1 MRQALVMVVMAAVL
15 VLTGCQRVVPVHN
28 VPETQVYIP
37 AEGDASAVR
46 EAIVAGARAKG
57 WRVSEEA
64 PGHIVASIAVRN
76 HTAAADIFY
85 DATSYSIQYKD
96 SSNLKYDGEHIHR
109 NYNKWIILL
118 DQQIQ
123 DNVLIQ

>member
-1 MRQALVMVVMAAVL
+1 MATVV

-46 EAIVAGARAKG
+46 DAIVAGARAKG
-57 WRVSEEA
+57 WRLHEKA
-64 PGHIVASIAVRN
+64 PGHFVGSIVVRN
-76 HTAAADIFY
+76 HTAAVDIFY
-85 DATSYSIQYKD
+85 DATSYSIQYKN
-96 SSNLKYDGEHIHR
+96 SSNLKYDGERIHR

-123 DNVLIQ
+123 ANLPVR